1 MTTSKTRKLLL
12 KAGALL
18 AAASLAF
25 TASPAM
31 AEDNNPAVDGMP
43 LASDITITKLDQ
55 GDDKGETANGNK
67 QESLVGTPIKDV
79 EFTVYSVELENET
92 AGTEA
97 WQQEIAS
104 FNLKEEQKKETFESK
119 LSQVRQPTKTNQ
131 DGVVRFEKLARG
143 LYLIRETNTPSGVV
157 AANDFLVAVP
167 QTNPDDRT
175 KWLDE
180 IFVYPK
186 GDMVSAAKTVENEED
201 FVTGNVVT
209 WTIEANNP
217 EVRDHLTGDFLPTSK
232 FEIRDTLIDAEL
244 TTTAEGVN
252 VTTPAGLVKD
262 EDYRVTVATAA
273 EGKTL
278 VTITFEK
285 LGRVKLATALP
296 TADKVVVTLD
306 TVVHKSGVIDNTA
319 VIDHGGDSAYD
330 TDKGVK
336 PDIRYG
342 DITVIKKDENGTHL
356 PGAEFRV
363 YLTEEAA
370 KQKTEVAYNADT
382 APRGYLTPKSNPNGL
397 WTTKNEGKVKIE
409 GLRDSNFANGKKT
422 DEEQKYWLVE
432 TKAPAGHQ
440 LLAQPVSFTVNGED
454 LTPTLDVTNASN
466 SGNGFQL
473 PLTGGTGTALLTI
486 LGIAILGL
494 VLFFARMRRNNESA

>member
-1 MTTSKTRKLLL
+1 MTTSKTRKFLL

-31 AEDNNPAVDGMP
+31 AEDNNPAVGGMP
-43 LASDITITKLDQ
+43 LASDITITKLEQ

-79 EFTVYSVELENET
+79 EFTVYSVELENKT
-92 AGTEA
+92 AGTVA

-119 LSQVRQPTKTNQ
+119 LSQVGQPTKTNQ

-175 KWLDE
+175 KWLEE

-186 GDMVSAAKTVENEED
+186 GDMVSATKTVENAED

-209 WTIEANNP
+209 WTINANNP
-217 EVRDHLTGDFLPTSK
+217 QVRNHLDGKFEPTTK
-232 FEIRDTLIDAEL
+232 FEIRDTLIDGEL
-244 TTTAEGVN
+244 TTTEADVN
-252 VTTPAGLVKD
+252 VTTPAGLAKNT
-262 EDYRVTVATAA
+262 DYKVTVAPAD
-273 EGKTL
+273 EGETL
-278 VTITFEK
+278 VTITFEES
-285 LGRVKLATALP
+285 GRVKLAAALP
-296 TADKVVVTLD
+296 AAEQVVVTLD

-319 VIDHGGDSAYD
+319 VIDHGGDSVYD
-330 TDKGVK
+330 TDEGGESQ
-336 PDIRYG
+336 IRYG
-342 DITVIKKDENGTHL
+342 DITVIKKDENGTLL

-370 KQKTEVAYNADT
+370 KQKTDVAYNADT
-382 APRGYLTPKSNPNGL
+382 ARLGYLTPESNTNGL
-397 WTTKNEGKVKIE
+397 WTTDNDGKVKIE
-409 GLRDSNFANGKKT
+409 GLRDSKFANGKTT

-432 TKAPAGHQ
+432 TQAPEGHQ
-440 LLAQPVSFTVNGED
+440 LLAQPVSFIVKGEE
-454 LTPTLDVTNASN
+454 LTRTLDVTNASN

-473 PLTGGTGTALLTI
+473 PLTGGTGTAMLTI